1 MFSGS
6 LYFTLPGTPGMK
18 TAIDQAQWLA
28 DSFKESVVNANTPKE
43 ATLRFAGSKSPFDF
57 RIIFYV
63 PGFTMEEVTRFVI
76 AILNSNEFRNLD
88 KKFVLENF

>member
-18 TAIDQAQWLA
+18 AAIDHAQGLT
-28 DSFKESVVNANTPKE
+28 DSFKESVVKANTPKE
-43 ATLRFAGSKSPFDF
+43 ATLRFAGNKSPFDF

-63 PGFTMEEVTRFVI
+63 PGFAMEDVTKFVF
-76 AILNSNEFRNLD
+76 AALNSDEFKYLD
-88 KKFVLENF
+88 KKFVLEQF